1 MKKKLFALLLTLC
14 MVLSLFAGCG
24 SAESVAS
31 VSSVPVA
38 ESVAAE
44 APTEAPAEVPTEAP
58 AEVSAEVPVE
68 VSADVPEE
76 APVEAEP
83 EPVYEKVPVEM
94 PLGNGEEVSM
104 FLLVPPFVSPMLG
117 EAGNLSVLKELSTRS
132 GLTFNITEGSYLDGQ
147 NAINLMMAAGEY
159 CDVINHADLY
169 ASGIDAAVNE
179 EIIIDLSDYILNDMP
194 NLLASLKSFDVDVLK
209 QITTD
214 SGYMPY
220 FPQIHKTPVVDN
232 FLTGIRKD
240 LMDEQGLETPKTY
253 GEFYEVLKVINA
265 EYGLQ
270 YGLDPGGNDQS
281 LLTGMNLKPGTVGME
296 GMLAVDGEVKFSG
309 IEDAMYDYIEMMAK
323 WYDEGLIFTD
333 FISYETFDQ
342 TNMISAGTLFGNGN
356 VNAQTISEANASGS
370 GAVVEGIPYL
380 TQTGSEEIKVFG
392 NGEIVRCPA
401 WSISSQ
407 ASDESIKLI
416 CQLVDYLYSDEG
428 SVLFNYGVE
437 GEAHELDENGQPV
450 WSDLIMTYS
459 GGTTTAAFLY
469 ATATPTEYLP
479 GIYDDAKFSYSYT
492 EAMFAAEDYINHTST
507 GEYDM
512 PFGAENR
519 ISSEDSLT
527 AAGIA
532 SDLNTY
538 IEETVLSW
546 ICGEKELTEDSWTEY
561 VDNCY
566 AMNLQDVLDIYQGGY
581 DEFIAE

>member
-1 MKKKLFALLLTLC
+1 MKKKLFALLLALT

-24 SAESVAS
+24 ATESAAP
-31 VSSVPVA
+31 VSSAPAEESTTAEVA
-38 ESVAAE
+38 EE
-44 APTEAPAEVPTEAP
+44 APT
-58 AEVSAEVPVE
+58 
-68 VSADVPEE
+68 PEE
-76 APVEAEP
+76 APPAEEVTEEASVAEEVLP

-94 PLGNGEEVSM
+94 PIGDGEEVSM

-117 EAGNLSVLKELSTRS
+117 EVGNLSVLKELSARS
-132 GLTFNITEGSYLDGQ
+132 GLTFAITEGSYLDGQ
-147 NAINLMMAAGEY
+147 NAINLMMAAGDY

-179 EIIIDLSDYILNDMP
+179 EIVIDLSEYILNDMP
-194 NLLASLKSFDVDVLK
+194 NLLASLKAFDADVLK

-220 FPQIHKTPVVDN
+220 FPQIHKAPVVDN

-240 LMDEQGLETPKTY
+240 LMDEQGLSMPTTY
-253 GEFYEVLKVINA
+253 EEFHEVLKTINA

-270 YGLDPGGNDQS
+270 YGLDPGGYDQS
-281 LLTGMNLKPGTVGME
+281 LLTGMNLKPGAVGLE
-296 GMLAVDGEVKFSG
+296 GMIVVDGEVKFAG
-309 IEDAMYDYIEMMAK
+309 VEDSMYDYIEMMAT
-323 WYDEGLIFTD
+323 WYAEGLIFTD

-356 VNAQTISEANASGS
+356 VNAQTISEANAAGT
-370 GAVVEGIPYL
+370 GAVVEALPFL
-380 TQTGSEEIKVFG
+380 TETGSEEIKVFG

-407 ASDESIKLI
+407 ASDENISLI
-416 CQLVDYLYSDEG
+416 CQLVDYIYSDEG
-428 SVLFNYGVE
+428 SILFNYGVE
-437 GEAHELDENGQPV
+437 GEAHVLDDDGNPQ
-450 WSDLIMTYS
+450 WSDMIMTYA

-479 GIYDDAKFSYSYT
+479 GVYDDAKFSYSYT
-492 EAMFAAEDYINHTST
+492 DAMFAAEDYINNSST

-527 AAGIA
+527 AAGLA

-546 ICGEKELTEDSWTEY
+546 ICGEQELTQETWQTY

-566 AMNLQDVLDIYQGGY
+566 SMNLQEVIDIYQGGY
-581 DEFIAE
+581 DEFMSE

>member
-1 MKKKLFALLLTLC
+1 MKKKFFALLLTLC
-14 MVLSLFAGCG
+14 MVLSLFAGC
-24 SAESVAS
+24 SAKESADP
-31 VSSVPVA
+31 VSSVPA
-38 ESVAAE
+38 EESTAAE
-44 APTEAPAEVPTEAP
+44 APPVAEEPVAAP
-58 AEVSAEVPVE
+58 SAEE
-68 VSADVPEE
+68 ASAPE
-76 APVEAEP
+76 APVAEP

-94 PLGNGEEVSM
+94 PLGNGDEISM

-117 EAGNLSVLKELSTRS
+117 EAGNLSVLKELSARS

-147 NAINLMMAAGEY
+147 NAINLMMAAGDY

-179 EIIIDLSDYILNDMP
+179 EIVIDLSDYILNDMP
-194 NLLASLKSFDVDVLK
+194 NVLASLKAYDVDVLK

-220 FPQIHKTPVVDN
+220 FPQIHKAPVVDN
-232 FLTGIRKD
+232 FLTGVRKD

-253 GEFYEVLKVINA
+253 EEFYQVLRVINT

-270 YGLDPGGNDQS
+270 YGMDPGGNDQS
-281 LLTGMNLKPGTVGME
+281 LLTGMNLKPGQVGMA
-296 GMLAVDGEVKFSG
+296 GMLVIDGKVTFAG
-309 IEDAMYDYIEMMAK
+309 IEDTMYDYIEMLAK

-356 VNAQTISEANASGS
+356 VNAQTISEANASGT
-370 GAVVEGIPYL
+370 GAVVEAIPYL
-380 TQTGSEEIKVFG
+380 TQTGTEEIKVFG

-407 ASDESIKLI
+407 ASDESIELI
-416 CQLVDYLYSDEG
+416 CGLVDYLYSEEG

-450 WSDLIMTYS
+450 WSEMIMTYS

-479 GIYDDAKFSYSYT
+479 GIYDDAKFNYSYT
-492 EAMFAAEDYINHTST
+492 DAMFAAEDYINNSST

-512 PFGAENR
+512 PEGAENR
-519 ISSEDSLT
+519 ISSEDSLS
-527 AAGIA
+527 AARIA

-546 ICGEKELTEDSWTEY
+546 ICGEEALTEESWQEY
-561 VDNCY
+561 IDNCY
-566 AMNLQDVLDIYQGGY
+566 SMNLQDVLDIYQGGY
-581 DEFIAE
+581 DEFMAE